1 MAGCGFD
8 QSSPGCRPITYLGF
22 YEMIHWERNEH
33 HVNNQNGTQQSPIGA
48 PLIYR
53 LISCHFHL
61 FLPLPLC
68 QEQFVFWLVRFS
80 RAVVY
85 EWRKGKQNLIS
96 HYLLSFQDSIKE
108 FWEKAGEGPGKDTY
122 LFLVQLLYLTL
133 RSRASNCTYQNFS
146 LGRSYQ
152 AIWSCFWMLVYCIAN
167 LHIV

>member
-1 MAGCGFD
+1 M
-8 QSSPGCRPITYLGF
+8 
-22 YEMIHWERNEH
+22 
-33 HVNNQNGTQQSPIGA
+33 NNQNGTQQSHFGT

-61 FLPLPLC
+61 VLPLPLC
-68 QEQFVFWLVRFS
+68 QEQFAFWLVHFP

-108 FWEKAGEGPGKDTY
+108 FLGKAGERPGKDTY

-146 LGRSYQ
+146 LGTSYQ
-152 AIWSCFWMLVYCIAN
+152 AIWSWFWMLVYCIAN